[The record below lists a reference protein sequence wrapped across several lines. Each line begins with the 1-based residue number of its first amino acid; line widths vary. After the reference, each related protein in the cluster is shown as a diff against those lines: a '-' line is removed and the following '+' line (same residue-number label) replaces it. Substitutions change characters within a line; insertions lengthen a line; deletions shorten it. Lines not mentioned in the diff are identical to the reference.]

1 MRLGRLSGLEQEK
14 INDEYKDLE
23 SRIAGFE
30 EILSCDAN
38 ILAVVKQELQEIKQ
52 KYGDERHTRI
62 ENVADEIDIEDLIQ
76 SDDMVVTMTH
86 FGYVK
91 RLPKSTYR
99 AQHRG
104 GKGVSGMATREEDF
118 AERLIIVNTHDEIM
132 FFTNR
137 GRVYNLK
144 CYQIPEAGR
153 TARGM
158 AIVNLLQIAGDE
170 KVTAMIPVPRG
181 LEEHYLVMMT
191 RNGMIKRTPYSEF
204 ANLRKA
210 GLIAITLREDD
221 ELCAVELTDGD
232 MSLIIGSRQGRALRI
247 HESSIR
253 VIGRTGM
260 GVHAMK
266 LQPGDELIDMS
277 RLEEGQQ
284 ILAITTGG
292 YGKRTDP
299 DQYREQGRNG
309 MGIRAMA
316 LTDRTGELAAQLAV
330 YENEDIML
338 ITDDGTI
345 IRMAVSDIRESG
357 RNTQGVRLMRLS
369 DGAKIV
375 GVARAEQEEPEE
387 ADEAGF
393 EEAVAKM
400 TDETETVVDG
410 SDGGDEEI

>member
-1 MRLGRLSGLEQEK
+1 
-14 INDEYKDLE
+14 
-23 SRIAGFE
+23 
-30 EILSCDAN
+30 
-38 ILAVVKQELQEIKQ
+38 
-52 KYGDERHTRI
+52 
-62 ENVADEIDIEDLIQ
+62 
-76 SDDMVVTMTH
+76 
-86 FGYVK
+86 
-91 RLPKSTYR
+91 
-99 AQHRG
+99 
-104 GKGVSGMATREEDF
+104 MATREEDF

-260 GVHAMK
+260 GVRAMK

-316 LTDRTGELAAQLAV
+316 LTEKTGELAAQLAV

-369 DGAKIV
+369 EGAKIV

-387 ADEAGF
+387 ADEAAF